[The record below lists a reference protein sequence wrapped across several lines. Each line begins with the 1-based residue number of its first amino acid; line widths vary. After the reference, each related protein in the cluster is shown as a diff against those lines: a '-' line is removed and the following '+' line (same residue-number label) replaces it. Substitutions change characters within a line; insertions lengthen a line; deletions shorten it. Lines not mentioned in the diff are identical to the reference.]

1 LATGKTAVIGDWR
14 MVSSEW
20 WTAMGEWRVADGE
33 WQMIDHPPEVGGYEF
48 KAG

>member
-1 LATGKTAVIGDWR
+1 

-48 KAG
+48 KAS